1 MKLHFTYLFV
11 FFFSLSWAQTVGKKE
26 FSNPQILD
34 AFEQEVQREIAE
46 KKIAGAAYLLY
57 QNGKVIRKK
66 AFGESDIASHRPM
79 QTSDIFRLA
88 SMTKP
93 LASLALL
100 LLQEDGLINMNDR
113 LDKYLPAF
121 SNPSV
126 LVKIDTVG
134 VFPVIQTT
142 PTKNP
147 ILLRHLLTHTAGF
160 ASQYGGNLGALYLA
174 AFQDP
179 NSNDLAHFADQLA
192 KLPLNHE
199 PGENWIYGPSINVAA
214 RVIEVVTGMPFQDF
228 LQKRILDPL
237 DMKET
242 SFYLDPSEASRLTT
256 LYTLNPDGDPI
267 IRDPGTIESKFITGP
282 KVYYSGS
289 GGLTSTL
296 DDYLKFCVMILNNG
310 VYEGK
315 VIAKP
320 ETIALMK
327 TDQVPLSINADL
339 YEQPG
344 QLTEGFTFGYQ
355 LVRKE
360 NKKSL
365 KAQGTISWSG
375 VTGPIFFI
383 DPTKK
388 QVGIYMFQMQPHSHV
403 TTRKIFADWM
413 IKYITPQ

>member
-1 MKLHFTYLFV
+1 LFS
-11 FFFSLSWAQTVGKKE
+11 FFSLSWAQTGGKKE
-26 FSNPQILD
+26 FSNPHLLD
-34 AFEQEVQREIAE
+34 AFEQEVQREIAK
-46 KKIAGAAYLLY
+46 KKIAGAAYLFY
-57 QNGKVIRKK
+57 QNGKIIRKK

-79 QTSDIFRLA
+79 QTTDIFRLA

-100 LLQEDGLINMNDR
+100 LLQEDRLINMNDR
-113 LDKYLPAF
+113 LDQYLPAF
-121 SNPSV
+121 SNQTI
-126 LVKIDTVG
+126 LLKIDTLKG
-134 VFPVIQTT
+134 IPVIETT
-142 PTKNP
+142 PAKNP

-160 ASQYGGNLGALYLA
+160 ASQYGGKLGALYLA
-174 AFQDP
+174 VFQDP
-179 NSNDLAHFADQLA
+179 NSNDLADFADQLA

-199 PGENWIYGPSINVAA
+199 PGENWVYGPSINVAA
-214 RVIEVVTGMPFQDF
+214 RVIEVVTGMAFQDF

-237 DMKET
+237 EMKET
-242 SFYLDPSEASRLTT
+242 SFYLDQSKASRLTT
-256 LYTLNPDGDPI
+256 LYSPNPEGDPG
-267 IRDPGTIESKFITGP
+267 IRDPGTIESKWITGP

-310 VYEGK
+310 IYEGK

-360 NKKSL
+360 NQKSL
-365 KAQGTISWSG
+365 KSKGTISWSG
-375 VTGPIFFI
+375 ATGPIFFI
-383 DPTKK
+383 DPAKK
-388 QVGIYMFQMQPHSHV
+388 LVGIYMFQMQPYSHV
-403 TTRKIFADWM
+403 TTRKTFADWM
-413 IKYITPQ
+413 IRSIKSD

>member
-1 MKLHFTYLFV
+1 
-11 FFFSLSWAQTVGKKE
+11 
-26 FSNPQILD
+26 
-34 AFEQEVQREIAE
+34 
-46 KKIAGAAYLLY
+46 
-57 QNGKVIRKK
+57 
-66 AFGESDIASHRPM
+66 
-79 QTSDIFRLA
+79 
-88 SMTKP
+88 
-93 LASLALL
+93 
-100 LLQEDGLINMNDR
+100 
-113 LDKYLPAF
+113 
-121 SNPSV
+121 
-126 LVKIDTVG
+126 
-134 VFPVIQTT
+134 
-142 PTKNP
+142 
-147 ILLRHLLTHTAGF
+147 
-160 ASQYGGNLGALYLA
+160 
-174 AFQDP
+174 
-179 NSNDLAHFADQLA
+179 
-192 KLPLNHE
+192 
-199 PGENWIYGPSINVAA
+199 
-214 RVIEVVTGMPFQDF
+214 
-228 LQKRILDPL
+228 
-237 DMKET
+237 MKET

-267 IRDPGTIESKFITGP
+267 IRDPGTIESKLITGP

-375 VTGPIFFI
+375 ATGPIFFI

-403 TTRKIFADWM
+403 TTRKTFADWM